1 MTKVVF
7 ITGAARRIGAI
18 IASTFHTAGYNV
30 VIHHNQSAGE
40 AEALSDSLNDKRA
53 DSATTIHADLV
64 TKLNASELI
73 ESVVRKWGQLDV
85 LVNNASA
92 FYPTPFGE
100 IKEYDWDILI
110 GSNLKA
116 PTMLTQA
123 AAPAL
128 TENGG
133 SIINIV
139 DIHADRPLKNYPVY
153 SIAKA
158 GLVALTKSTAKEL
171 GPKVRCNAVAPGA
184 ILWPEQPDYEVEHQ
198 DIIERTAL
206 KREGA
211 PEDIANTV
219 LFLADSA
226 PYITGQIIAVDGGR
240 TLHT

>member
-128 TENGG
+128 TENCLLYT
-133 SIINIV
+133 SPSPR
-139 DIHADRPLKNYPVY
+139 DATLSRMP
-153 SIAKA
+153 S
-158 GLVALTKSTAKEL
+158 
-171 GPKVRCNAVAPGA
+171 
-184 ILWPEQPDYEVEHQ
+184 
-198 DIIERTAL
+198 
-206 KREGA
+206 
-211 PEDIANTV
+211 
-219 LFLADSA
+219 SA
-226 PYITGQIIAVDGGR
+226 
-240 TLHT
+240 